1 MAGGKLTFKGKLK
14 ASTIL
19 EVLISMIVIM
29 VVFGIAM
36 MIFTNVTRSSLSDKK
51 LSAEKALNEQL
62 LNDEKSAG
70 LVTQTLTI
78 DNFRVEQTVQP
89 YNGDNSLTRIDLAAY
104 DEGQQK
110 IAELH
115 KIIITINE

>member
-1 MAGGKLTFKGKLK
+1 
-14 ASTIL
+14 
-19 EVLISMIVIM
+19 
-29 VVFGIAM
+29 
-36 MIFTNVTRSSLSDKK
+36 
-51 LSAEKALNEQL
+51 LNELL

-78 DNFRVEQTVQP
+78 GELRVEQTVQP
-89 YNGDNSLTRIDLAAY
+89 YDGDNNLTRIDLAAY

-115 KIIITINE
+115 KIIITRNE